1 LTGQDAVVLKGGR
14 DGVAVIIDEGATIDA
29 AIRDLRAKLSHAGSF
44 FKGAAFRLE
53 AGRRTLTLAERD
65 ALSSTMEEFGI
76 KLRES
81 GGANGVGDEVE
92 TPSVVEPRNQRPL
105 RGSSDAVGS
114 TLSGGEDQTLLVKR
128 TIRSGQRIDYE
139 GNVVVMGDV
148 NAGAVVMSTG
158 DIVVL
163 GSLRGLAHA
172 GAQGNDDAVVMA
184 FRLEPTQL
192 RISQYISRPPDEG
205 GPRPDGPEVARV
217 RNGVIQIEAYVP

>member
-1 LTGQDAVVLKGGR
+1 MAGRDAVVLKGGR
-14 DGVAVIIDEGATIDA
+14 DGVAVIIDERATIDA
-29 AIRDLRAKLSHAGSF
+29 AIKDLRAKLSRGGSF

-53 AGRRTLTLAERD
+53 AGTRTLTTAERD
-65 ALSSTMEEFGI
+65 ALTSAMEEFGI
-76 KLRES
+76 KVRES
-81 GGANGVGDEVE
+81 KGLGGVEAEGE
-92 TPSVVEPRNQRPL
+92 TPPVEKPRIRKAL
-105 RGSSDAVGS
+105 RGSGDAVAG
-114 TLSGGEDQTLLVKR
+114 TLSGGDEQTLLVRR
-128 TIRSGQRIDYE
+128 TIRSGQRIDFD

-192 RISQYISRPPDEG
+192 RISQYISRPPDED
-205 GPRPDGPEVARV
+205 GPRPAGPEVARV